1 MDETMR
7 EAKRAYRTPTLVE
20 YGPIADQT
28 FQTPGCVKGC
38 AENCHLDNFSEYT
51 SYPAS

>member
-1 MDETMR
+1 MDEI
-7 EAKRAYRTPTLVE
+7 AQKRPYQAPTLTV

-38 AENCHLDNFSEYT
+38 GEDCRLDNFAEYT